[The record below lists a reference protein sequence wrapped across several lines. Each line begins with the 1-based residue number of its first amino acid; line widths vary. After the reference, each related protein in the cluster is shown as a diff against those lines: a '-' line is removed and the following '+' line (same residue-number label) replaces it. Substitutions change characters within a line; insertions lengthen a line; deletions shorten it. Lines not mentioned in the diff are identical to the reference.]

1 MTLVFE
7 KFVGKNGEYYFSLNN
22 DDRNLLRSEWYKAS
36 SSRDNGIES
45 VKENSQDADRYE
57 IKETTFNIK
66 AKNGQIVATSG
77 QFSSKEELEQ
87 AIKEIQENVA
97 NAKVVERE

>member
-22 DDRNLLRSEWYKAS
+22 NERNLLRSEWYKSS

-45 VKENSQDADRYE
+45 VKENSQNPDRYE
-57 IKETTFNIK
+57 IKENSFNIK
-66 AKNGQIVATSG
+66 AGNGQIVATSW
-77 QFSSKEELEQ
+77 QFSSQEEMNQ
-87 AIKEIQENVA
+87 AIKEIQENVE
-97 NAKVVERE
+97 NAKVVERD